1 MRRPYIRALLPLLCL
16 GGAVT
21 PALAWD
27 GVQTMIPGSIDVTA
41 SDNLGFMVWGPSCNG
56 VQNFAYLV
64 GPDSKV
70 AAADSNYQAYVAV
83 ILLAKAQGLTVTFYT
98 TKDSNGYCHLGYIT
112 QN

>member
-1 MRRPYIRALLPLLCL
+1 MRRLHIRALLLLLCL

-27 GVQTMIPGSIDVTA
+27 GVQTMIPGLIDVTA
-41 SDNLGFMVWGPSCNG
+41 SDNFGFRVWGPTCNG

-64 GPDSKV
+64 GPGSS
-70 AAADSNYQAYVAV
+70 ATADSNYQAYVAV